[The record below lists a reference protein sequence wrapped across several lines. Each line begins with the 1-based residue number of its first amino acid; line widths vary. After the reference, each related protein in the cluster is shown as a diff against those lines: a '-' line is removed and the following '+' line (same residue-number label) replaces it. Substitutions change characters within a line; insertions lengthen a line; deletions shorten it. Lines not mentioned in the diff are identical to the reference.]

1 VSEPTS
7 PTLTYTEAK
16 EIVKAWRK
24 DFRLGVGDEYVI
36 KAFLDTEAELKTLRA
51 QLTAATARAEA
62 AEADAATCNHYATR
76 ALAAEAKLA
85 AVPLEAIA
93 ACLRCIGHYAP
104 HALGTYSPRT
114 VAAWLEARG
123 VQYQA
128 AVELVEEQEE
138 EETD

>member
-1 VSEPTS
+1 MEARGEAVSEPTS

-76 ALAAEAKLA
+76 VLAAEAKLA
-85 AVPLEAIA
+85 AVPIKELDRWFEHSDVY
-93 ACLRCIGHYAP
+93 RDVRNGRYD
-104 HALGTYSPRT
+104 
-114 VAAWLEARG
+114 
-123 VQYQA
+123 QYQA
-128 AVELVEEQEE
+128 ISDREKIDNWLAQQSEVQP
-138 EETD
+138 

>member
-1 VSEPTS
+1 MTPEDIQIINLSGD
-7 PTLTYTEAK
+7 
-16 EIVKAWRK
+16 VK
-24 DFRLGVGDEYVI
+24 LLE
-36 KAFLDTEAELKTLRA
+36 E
-51 QLTAATARAEA
+51 QLAAANARAEA
-62 AEADAATCNHYATR
+62 AEAANARCREANILLANSRNTAAAEWRQR
-76 ALAAEAKLA
+76 AEAAEAKLA
-85 AVPLEAIA
+85 AVPVEAIA

-104 HALGTYSPRT
+104 NALGAYSPRT